1 MRTAGSDYDALV
13 TTASTTAAPARGRG
27 ALALAVAIPVLLFL
41 SLVSWAFAS
50 PVGSSPD
57 DDFHLPSIWCG
68 LGERPGLCAPGSEPE
83 TRSVLTP
90 LTDAACFAFKPE
102 VSGSCWNP
110 SETGMSDTP
119 RVNVGLYPP
128 LFYGTMSIFAS
139 DDIQTSVLVIRIF
152 NSALTV
158 GVLSAVFFALPRR
171 LRPALVVSAVG
182 SAVPLGMFVAAST
195 NPSAWAYISAATVW
209 VCLYGAMLTDGRR
222 RWALA
227 GLAVLGGVMGAGARA
242 DSAAYA
248 LLSIVLAVILGA
260 RKGRSMWAAAAA
272 AIVIAVAAVG
282 FYLSARQGSAVVTG
296 LSLDPVPLTIDQ
308 HISNFLNIPTLLA
321 GALGGWG
328 LGWLDTYMPS
338 VVSTLSLMVAAGAI
352 FVGARGMTPRRVIA
366 FALSLIAL
374 YLVPFVLLAQSQ
386 AMVGAQVQ
394 PRYILPLLVIFLG
407 VASVGVD
414 IERSWTVSR
423 ITFAGVGLSVAM
435 VVALHVGIRRYTTG
449 VDDPALSLGA
459 RAEWWWNGIPSPT
472 LVWAAGSAALIFAF
486 VLLGVVQH
494 RTLAAAR
501 LSTNE
506 TSNHGMTS
514 A

>member
-13 TTASTTAAPARGRG
+13 TTAPMTAAPTRRRG
-27 ALALAVAIPVLLFL
+27 AAALAIAIPVLLFL

-83 TRSVLTP
+83 TRSVP
-90 LTDAACFAFKPE
+90 AALTDAACFAFKPD

-110 SETGMSDTP
+110 SETGMVDTP

-128 LFYGTMSIFAS
+128 LFYGTMSLFAS
-139 DDIQTSVLVIRIF
+139 DDIQTSVLTVRIF
-152 NSALTV
+152 NSLLTV
-158 GVLSAVFFALPRR
+158 GVLTAVFFALPRR

-182 SAVPLGMFVAAST
+182 AAVPLGMFVAAST

-209 VCLYGAMLTDGRR
+209 ICLYGAMLTDGRR
-222 RWALA
+222 RWLLA
-227 GLAVLGGVMGAGARA
+227 GLAVLGGVLGAGARA

-248 LLSIVLAVILGA
+248 VLSIVLAVILGA
-260 RKGRSMWAAAAA
+260 RRGRSLWAAATASL
-272 AIVIAVAAVG
+272 VIAVAAVA
-282 FYLSARQGSAVVTG
+282 FYLSARQGGAVVTG

-338 VVSTLSLMVAAGAI
+338 AVSTLSLMVAAGAI

-366 FALSLIAL
+366 FAVSLSAL
-374 YLVPFVLLAQSQ
+374 YLVPFVLLAQSE
-386 AMVGAQVQ
+386 AMVGAQIQ

-407 VASVGVD
+407 VASASWD
-414 IERSWTVSR
+414 IEPSWTVAR
-423 ITFAGVGLSVAM
+423 IVFAGVALSVAT
-435 VVALHVGIRRYTTG
+435 VIALHVSIRRYTTG
-449 VDDPALSLGA
+449 VDDPAISLGA
-459 RAEWWWNGIPSPT
+459 RAEWWWNGIPSPS
-472 LVWAAGSAALIFAF
+472 LVWVGGSVAFILAF
-486 VLLGVVQH
+486 VLLGVAQ
-494 RTLAAAR
+494 RRALRSAALTVPEDR
-501 LSTNE
+501 RNPSDV
-506 TSNHGMTS
+506 
-514 A
+514 